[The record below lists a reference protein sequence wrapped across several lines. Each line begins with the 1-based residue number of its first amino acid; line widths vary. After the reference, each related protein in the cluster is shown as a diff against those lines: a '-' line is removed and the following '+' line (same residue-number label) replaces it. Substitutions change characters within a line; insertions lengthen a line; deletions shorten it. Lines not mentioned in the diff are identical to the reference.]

1 MDIEPKRIKMG
12 FMTFLLVD
20 MIYFIFAKKDD
31 STQKYIVFKK
41 ATSNIVSIQQK
52 MKGYI
57 QREATDKRTL

>member
-1 MDIEPKRIKMG
+1 
-12 FMTFLLVD
+12 MTFLLVD